1 MSKSE
6 KFMWNSGKSLCK
18 NNIFMPLTIWDYVL
32 IFLSRGL
39 SLLKIIVNINT
50 TFWKT
55 RNTEKKINVKKL
67 FSHNGDIVWKFSESN
82 NYWKL
87 TLQSS
92 SAKVSTPPSP
102 TSRREAQDLW
112 GCGSS
117 INMNLRR
124 ISNFWFNNN
133 LWAGWQ
139 EDGRLPA
146 RSCLYFIKTS
156 SDLTHSYEM
165 LHTLAFSN
173 KRSVWSLAPN
183 QLYSKAL
190 CTTWSI
196 NSNRLFPAVYTWLA
210 HTQHSST
217 IQTIPPGTFVYTRIH
232 WIRA

>member
-1 MSKSE
+1 M
-6 KFMWNSGKSLCK
+6 
-18 NNIFMPLTIWDYVL
+18 
-32 IFLSRGL
+32 
-39 SLLKIIVNINT
+39 SLLKVIINIST
-50 TFWKT
+50 AFWKT
-55 RNTEKKINVKKL
+55 RNMENKIDVNNW
-67 FSHNGDIVWKFSESN
+67 FSHNGDIVLKFSELN
-82 NYWKL
+82 NHWKL

-102 TSRREAQDLW
+102 TSMREGQDLG

-124 ISNFWFNNN
+124 ISSIWFNNN

-146 RSCLYFIKTS
+146 GSCLDFIKTS
-156 SDLTHSYEM
+156 SDLTHCYKM
-165 LHTLAFSN
+165 LHTLAFSS

-210 HTQHSST
+210 HTQCSST
-217 IQTIPPGTFVYTRIH
+217 IQTIPPGTFVYTRIR